1 MAEVPKYRRILDDLR
16 TEIAE
21 GDLVPGAKLPSE
33 KELAS
38 KYGVAIETVRR
49 ALKAL
54 VQEGAI
60 VQIHGRGTFV
70 RDWTPILRNI
80 GKRMGRDVWGTG
92 KSVWDA
98 ETKGRDSSTETKA
111 VYQGEAPASVG
122 RLLGETDVWVRQRRH
137 FVDGRPVMLSVSYYP
152 TSIVAG
158 SPITELDTGEG
169 GAPARLADLGYAP
182 DHHSTRFR
190 ARMPSSDEIDRLQ
203 IPAGTPVAVFL
214 RTSFNESDRPIEVTE
229 MVASGD
235 AFIFQFDFT
244 S

>member
-21 GDLVPGAKLPSE
+21 GDLAPGAKLPSE
-33 KELAS
+33 KALAAQH
-38 KYGVAIETVRR
+38 GVAIETVRR
-49 ALKAL
+49 ALKVL

-60 VQIHGRGTFV
+60 EQIHGKGTFV

-80 GKRMGRDVWGTG
+80 GKRLGRDVWGTG

-98 ETKGRDSSTETKA
+98 ETEGRDSSVETKSA
-111 VYQGEAPASVG
+111 YRSEAPASVA
-122 RLLGETDVWVRQRRH
+122 RLLGETDVWVRERRH

-158 SPITELDTGEG
+158 SPITEDDTGDG
-169 GAPARLADLGYAP
+169 GAPARLADLGHAP

-190 ARMPSSDEIDRLQ
+190 SRMPNSDEGERLEL
-203 IPAGTPVAVFL
+203 PAGTPVAAFL
-214 RTSFNESDRPIEVTE
+214 RTSFDAADRPIEVTE

-235 AFIFQFDFT
+235 AFVFQFDF
-244 S
+244 SS